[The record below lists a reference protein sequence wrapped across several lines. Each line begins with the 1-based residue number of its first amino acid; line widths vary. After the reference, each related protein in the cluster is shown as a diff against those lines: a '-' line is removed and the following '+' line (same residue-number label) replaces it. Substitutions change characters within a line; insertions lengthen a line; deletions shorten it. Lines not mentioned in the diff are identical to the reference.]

1 MRPRTAGQASSEE
14 ASRVTMKATCRSAV
28 ATRRSLSLQEVPAL
42 LVDMDS
48 DSMRSEG
55 GVQRGSPL
63 WQGVWGL
70 CPQFPKGGRVGIKDI
85 CLIETMLVET
95 TPASLNS
102 YIARPSLEGHELL
115 YYSHPM
121 ADTDHTRRRF
131 ISPANPAGESLQGP
145 VLPAEGCHIPVTS
158 VSHSVTSVARSRHPL

>member
-1 MRPRTAGQASSEE
+1 MKSEQNIY
-14 ASRVTMKATCRSAV
+14 
-28 ATRRSLSLQEVPAL
+28 LSLDTPAL

-70 CPQFPKGGRVGIKDI
+70 RPQFPKGGVTTNLPFDEWTEVFGSESHRVGIKDI
-85 CLIETMLVET
+85 CLIGTMLVET

-102 YIARPSLEGHELL
+102 YIARLILEVHELL
-115 YYSHPM
+115 CYS
-121 ADTDHTRRRF
+121 
-131 ISPANPAGESLQGP
+131 
-145 VLPAEGCHIPVTS
+145 LPIAQH
-158 VSHSVTSVARSRHPL
+158 